1 MKSDTGWGK
10 ICNFVGMNYR
20 IIAPR
25 RIEGE
30 IDLPASK
37 SISNRVLLLN
47 ALCATPGRLSNLA
60 QCDDTDAVLS
70 ALAQPDASEVNIGA
84 AGTAM
89 RFLTAYFATRE
100 GREVVIDGTER
111 MRQRPIGVLVDALRQ
126 LGADIEYVEAE
137 GYPPLKITGTRLHG
151 GALTV
156 SGSVSSQYITAIL
169 LIAPVIGGITL
180 TIEGE
185 IMSRPYID
193 MTLALM
199 ARYGVKAE
207 WRENVIHVP
216 AGEYTALD
224 FTVEADWSA
233 ASYWWAMQ
241 AIVPQSRISL
251 KGLEP
256 QSLQGDSRIAEL
268 MSQMGVTGNWCGRYL
283 DLRSNGGVG
292 CCCST
297 FADLSGTPDIAQT
310 LVVMLCL
317 MGRPFRITGLRTLRI
332 KETDRLEALRT
343 ELRKL
348 GYVVKVEGDDAISWH
363 FETTAAEA
371 SPHICTYHDHRMA
384 MAFAPA
390 AIRFP
395 GLIIDDAQ
403 VVSKSYPL
411 FWEHLRQAGFKI
423 EEV

>member
-1 MKSDTGWGK
+1 
-10 ICNFVGMNYR
+10 MNYR

-30 IDLPASK
+30 IDLLASK

-241 AIVPQSRISL
+241 AIVPQSRITL
-251 KGLEP
+251 KGLEL

-363 FETTAAEA
+363 LETTAAEA

>member
-1 MKSDTGWGK
+1 
-10 ICNFVGMNYR
+10 MNYR

-137 GYPPLKITGTRLHG
+137 GYPPLKITGKRLHG

-292 CCCST
+292 CCCFT

>member
-1 MKSDTGWGK
+1 
-10 ICNFVGMNYR
+10 MNYR

-25 RIEGE
+25 KIEGE

-137 GYPPLKITGTRLHG
+137 GYPPLKITGKRLRG

-268 MSQMGVTGNWCGRYL
+268 MSQMGVMGNWCGRYL

-363 FETTAAEA
+363 LETTAAEA

>member
-1 MKSDTGWGK
+1 
-10 ICNFVGMNYR
+10 MNYR

-137 GYPPLKITGTRLHG
+137 GYPPLKITGKRLHG

-241 AIVPQSRISL
+241 AIVPQSRITL

>member
-1 MKSDTGWGK
+1 
-10 ICNFVGMNYR
+10 MNYR

-89 RFLTAYFATRE
+89 RFLTAYFATRV

-137 GYPPLKITGTRLHG
+137 GYPPLKITGTRLRG

-193 MTLALM
+193 MTLALV

>member
-1 MKSDTGWGK
+1 
-10 ICNFVGMNYR
+10 MNYR
-20 IIAPR
+20 IIAPW

-137 GYPPLKITGTRLHG
+137 GYPPLKITGTRLRG

-169 LIAPVIGGITL
+169 LIAPVIGGIAL

-199 ARYGVKAE
+199 ARYGVKTE

-224 FTVEADWSA
+224 FKVEADWSA

-241 AIVPQSRISL
+241 AIVPQSRITL

-371 SPHICTYHDHRMA
+371 SPHISTYHDHRMA

>member
-1 MKSDTGWGK
+1 
-10 ICNFVGMNYR
+10 MNYR

-241 AIVPQSRISL
+241 AIVPQSRTSL

>member
-1 MKSDTGWGK
+1 
-10 ICNFVGMNYR
+10 MNYR

-100 GREVVIDGTER
+100 GRGVVIDGTER

-268 MSQMGVTGNWCGRYL
+268 MSQMGVTGNWCGRCL

>member
-1 MKSDTGWGK
+1 
-10 ICNFVGMNYR
+10 MNYR

-60 QCDDTDAVLS
+60 QCDDTEAVLS

-169 LIAPVIGGITL
+169 MIAPVIGGIAL

-199 ARYGVKAE
+199 ARYGVKVE
-207 WRENVIHVP
+207 WRENLIHVP

-224 FTVEADWSA
+224 FTVETDWSA
-233 ASYWWAMQ
+233 ASYWWSMQ
-241 AIVPQSRISL
+241 AIVPQSRITL

-363 FETTAAEA
+363 FETSAAEA

>member
-1 MKSDTGWGK
+1 
-10 ICNFVGMNYR
+10 MNYR

-283 DLRSNGGVG
+283 DLRSNGGMG

>member
-1 MKSDTGWGK
+1 
-10 ICNFVGMNYR
+10 MNYR

-268 MSQMGVTGNWCGRYL
+268 VSQMGVTGNWCGRYL

>member
-1 MKSDTGWGK
+1 
-10 ICNFVGMNYR
+10 MNYR

-137 GYPPLKITGTRLHG
+137 GYPPLKITGKRLHG

-199 ARYGVKAE
+199 DRYGVKAE

-216 AGEYTALD
+216 AGEYTALE

-292 CCCST
+292 CCCFT

-363 FETTAAEA
+363 LETTAAEA

>member
-1 MKSDTGWGK
+1 
-10 ICNFVGMNYR
+10 MNYR

-60 QCDDTDAVLS
+60 QCNDTDAVLS

-111 MRQRPIGVLVDALRQ
+111 MRQRPIRVLVDALRQ
-126 LGADIEYVEAE
+126 LGADIEYVKAE
-137 GYPPLKITGTRLHG
+137 GYPPLKITGKRLRG

-169 LIAPVIGGITL
+169 LIAPVIGGIAL
-180 TIEGE
+180 TIEGG

-207 WRENVIHVP
+207 WRENLIHVP

-241 AIVPQSRISL
+241 AIVPQSRITL

-268 MSQMGVTGNWCGRYL
+268 MSQLGVTGNWCGRYL

-332 KETDRLEALRT
+332 KETDRLEAVRT
-343 ELRKL
+343 ELSKL

-363 FETTAAEA
+363 FETTAAESA
-371 SPHICTYHDHRMA
+371 PHISTYHDHRMA

>member
-1 MKSDTGWGK
+1 
-10 ICNFVGMNYR
+10 MNYR

-70 ALAQPDASEVNIGA
+70 ALARPDASEVNIGA

-89 RFLTAYFATRE
+89 RFLSAYFATRE

-126 LGADIEYVEAE
+126 LGADIEYVKAE

-207 WRENVIHVP
+207 WRDNVIHVP

-241 AIVPQSRISL
+241 AIVPQSRITL

-268 MSQMGVTGNWCGRYL
+268 MSQMGVMGNWCGRYL

-332 KETDRLEALRT
+332 KETDRLEALRI

-411 FWEHLRQAGFKI
+411 FWEQLRQAGFKI

>member
-1 MKSDTGWGK
+1 
-10 ICNFVGMNYR
+10 MNYR

-70 ALAQPDASEVNIGA
+70 ALAQSDASEVNIGA

-137 GYPPLKITGTRLHG
+137 GYPPLKITGTRLRG

-169 LIAPVIGGITL
+169 LIAPVIGGIAL

-241 AIVPQSRISL
+241 AIVPQSRITL

-268 MSQMGVTGNWCGRYL
+268 MSQMGVMGNWCGRYL

>member
-1 MKSDTGWGK
+1 
-10 ICNFVGMNYR
+10 MNYR

-332 KETDRLEALRT
+332 KEPDRLEALRT

-363 FETTAAEA
+363 LETTAAEA

>member
-1 MKSDTGWGK
+1 
-10 ICNFVGMNYR
+10 MNYR

-137 GYPPLKITGTRLHG
+137 GYPPLKITGKRLHG

-207 WRENVIHVP
+207 WRDNVIHVP
-216 AGEYTALD
+216 AGEYTALE

-241 AIVPQSRISL
+241 AIVPQSRITL

>member
-1 MKSDTGWGK
+1 
-10 ICNFVGMNYR
+10 MNYR

-137 GYPPLKITGTRLHG
+137 GYPPLKITGTRLRG

-216 AGEYTALD
+216 AGEYTAID

-241 AIVPQSRISL
+241 AIVPQSRITL

-332 KETDRLEALRT
+332 KETDRLEALRI

>member
-1 MKSDTGWGK
+1 
-10 ICNFVGMNYR
+10 MNYR

-233 ASYWWAMQ
+233 ASYRWAMQ

>member
-1 MKSDTGWGK
+1 
-10 ICNFVGMNYR
+10 MNYR

-60 QCDDTDAVLS
+60 QCNDTDAVLS

-137 GYPPLKITGTRLHG
+137 GYPPLKITGTRLRG

-363 FETTAAEA
+363 LETTAAEA

>member
-1 MKSDTGWGK
+1 
-10 ICNFVGMNYR
+10 MNYR

-169 LIAPVIGGITL
+169 LIAPVIGGIAL

-199 ARYGVKAE
+199 ARYGVKTE

-241 AIVPQSRISL
+241 AIVPQSRITL

-268 MSQMGVTGNWCGRYL
+268 MSQMGVMGNWCGRYL

-332 KETDRLEALRT
+332 KETDRLEALRI

-363 FETTAAEA
+363 FETAAAEA
-371 SPHICTYHDHRMA
+371 APHISTYHDHRMA

>member
-1 MKSDTGWGK
+1 
-10 ICNFVGMNYR
+10 MNYR

-268 MSQMGVTGNWCGRYL
+268 MSQMGVMGNWCGRYL

-411 FWEHLRQAGFKI
+411 FWEHLRQAEFKI

>member
-1 MKSDTGWGK
+1 
-10 ICNFVGMNYR
+10 MNYR

-241 AIVPQSRISL
+241 AIVPQSRITL

-348 GYVVKVEGDDAISWH
+348 GYVMKVEGDDAISWH

>member
-1 MKSDTGWGK
+1 
-10 ICNFVGMNYR
+10 MNYR

-126 LGADIEYVEAE
+126 LGADIEYVKAE
-137 GYPPLKITGTRLHG
+137 GYPPLKITGKRLRG

-199 ARYGVKAE
+199 DRYGVKAE

-241 AIVPQSRISL
+241 AIVPQSRITL

-256 QSLQGDSRIAEL
+256 QSLQGDSRIVEL

-297 FADLSGTPDIAQT
+297 FADLSGIPDIAQT

>member
-1 MKSDTGWGK
+1 
-10 ICNFVGMNYR
+10 MNYR

-207 WRENVIHVP
+207 WRENLIHVP

>member
-1 MKSDTGWGK
+1 
-10 ICNFVGMNYR
+10 MNYR

-70 ALAQPDASEVNIGA
+70 ALAQLDASEVNIGA

-100 GREVVIDGTER
+100 GRAVVIDGTER

-156 SGSVSSQYITAIL
+156 CGSVSSQYITAIL

-199 ARYGVKAE
+199 NRYGVKAE

-241 AIVPQSRISL
+241 AIVPQSRITL

-371 SPHICTYHDHRMA
+371 SPHISTYHDHRMA

>member
-1 MKSDTGWGK
+1 
-10 ICNFVGMNYR
+10 MNYR

-241 AIVPQSRISL
+241 AIVPQSRITL

-363 FETTAAEA
+363 FETTVAEA

>member
-1 MKSDTGWGK
+1 
-10 ICNFVGMNYR
+10 MNYR

-111 MRQRPIGVLVDALRQ
+111 MRQRPIRVLVDALRQ

-137 GYPPLKITGTRLHG
+137 GYPPLKITGKRLHG

-169 LIAPVIGGITL
+169 LIAPVIGGIAL

-241 AIVPQSRISL
+241 AIVPQSRITL

-256 QSLQGDSRIAEL
+256 QSLQGDSHIAEL

>member
-1 MKSDTGWGK
+1 
-10 ICNFVGMNYR
+10 MNYR

-268 MSQMGVTGNWCGRYL
+268 MSQMGVTGNWCGRSL
-283 DLRSNGGVG
+283 DLRRNGGVG

>member
-1 MKSDTGWGK
+1 
-10 ICNFVGMNYR
+10 MNYR

-137 GYPPLKITGTRLHG
+137 GYPPLKITGTRLRG

-371 SPHICTYHDHRMA
+371 APHISTYHDHRMA

>member
-1 MKSDTGWGK
+1 
-10 ICNFVGMNYR
+10 MNYC
-20 IIAPR
+20 ITAPR

-60 QCDDTDAVLS
+60 QCDDTDAVLL

-137 GYPPLKITGTRLHG
+137 GFPPLKITGTRLHG

-169 LIAPVIGGITL
+169 LIAPVIGGIAL

-207 WRENVIHVP
+207 WRDNVIHVP

-241 AIVPQSRISL
+241 AIVPQSRITL

-268 MSQMGVTGNWCGRYL
+268 MSQMGVMGNWCGRYL
-283 DLRSNGGVG
+283 DLRSDGGVG

-297 FADLSGTPDIAQT
+297 FADLSDTPDIAQT

-332 KETDRLEALRT
+332 KETDRLEALRI

-371 SPHICTYHDHRMA
+371 APHISTYHDHRMA

>member
-1 MKSDTGWGK
+1 
-10 ICNFVGMNYR
+10 MNYR

-207 WRENVIHVP
+207 WRDNVIHVP

-363 FETTAAEA
+363 LETTAAEA

>member
-1 MKSDTGWGK
+1 
-10 ICNFVGMNYR
+10 MNYR

-297 FADLSGTPDIAQT
+297 FVDLSGTPDIAQT

>member
-1 MKSDTGWGK
+1 
-10 ICNFVGMNYR
+10 MNYR

-47 ALCATPGRLSNLA
+47 TLCATPGRLSNLA

-70 ALAQPDASEVNIGA
+70 ALAQSDASEVNIGA

-137 GYPPLKITGTRLHG
+137 GYPPLKITGTRLRS

-169 LIAPVIGGITL
+169 LIAPVIGGIAL

-241 AIVPQSRISL
+241 AIVPQSRITL

-268 MSQMGVTGNWCGRYL
+268 MSQMGVMGNWCGRYL

-317 MGRPFRITGLRTLRI
+317 MRRPFRITGLRTLRI
-332 KETDRLEALRT
+332 KETDRLEALRI

>member
-1 MKSDTGWGK
+1 
-10 ICNFVGMNYR
+10 MNYR

-111 MRQRPIGVLVDALRQ
+111 MHQRPIGVLVDALRQ

-241 AIVPQSRISL
+241 AIVPQSRITL

-348 GYVVKVEGDDAISWH
+348 GYVMKVEGDDAISWH

>member
-1 MKSDTGWGK
+1 
-10 ICNFVGMNYR
+10 MNYR

-137 GYPPLKITGTRLHG
+137 GYPPLKITGKCLHG

-169 LIAPVIGGITL
+169 LIAPVIGGIAL

-199 ARYGVKAE
+199 ARYGVKTE

-241 AIVPQSRISL
+241 AIVPQSRITL

-283 DLRSNGGVG
+283 DLRSNGGMG

-363 FETTAAEA
+363 FETSAAEA

>member
-1 MKSDTGWGK
+1 
-10 ICNFVGMNYR
+10 MNYR

-297 FADLSGTPDIAQT
+297 FADLSDTPDIAQT

>member
-1 MKSDTGWGK
+1 
-10 ICNFVGMNYR
+10 MNYR

-126 LGADIEYVEAE
+126 LGADIEYVETE
-137 GYPPLKITGTRLHG
+137 GYPPLKITGKRLRG
-151 GALTV
+151 GALTM

-169 LIAPVIGGITL
+169 LIAPVIGGIAL

-199 ARYGVKAE
+199 DRYGVKAE

-292 CCCST
+292 CSCST

>member
-1 MKSDTGWGK
+1 
-10 ICNFVGMNYR
+10 MNYR

-207 WRENVIHVP
+207 WRDNVIHVP

-241 AIVPQSRISL
+241 AIVPQSRITL

-332 KETDRLEALRT
+332 KETDRLEALRI

-348 GYVVKVEGDDAISWH
+348 GYVVKVEGDYAISWH

-371 SPHICTYHDHRMA
+371 SPHISTYHDHRMA